1 MFDLTEA
8 QVIGGWNEND
18 ISKPIVSIRCL
29 AYNHKK
35 YISRALDSFLSQR
48 TSFPFEIIVHD
59 DASTDG
65 TTDIIREYEE
75 KYPSIVKPIYEKENM
90 YSKDWNCVEKSID
103 ACIKGKYVA
112 ICEGDD
118 YWCDPLKL
126 QKQVEFMERHSNCY
140 LCTHNTKFHY
150 VDGSKKDHNFNAW
163 NEIRKLSLVDIFF
176 GWNVHTSSYMI
187 RSDVT
192 YKPDF
197 SRSFWSGDYV
207 YLTMA
212 KYYERR

>member
-150 VDGSKKDHNFNAW
+150 VDGSKKDHNFNA
-163 NEIRKLSLVDIFF
+163 LVSLE
-176 GWNVHTSSYMI
+176 W
-187 RSDVT
+187 
-192 YKPDF
+192 PQ
-197 SRSFWSGDYV
+197 
-207 YLTMA
+207 
-212 KYYERR
+212 